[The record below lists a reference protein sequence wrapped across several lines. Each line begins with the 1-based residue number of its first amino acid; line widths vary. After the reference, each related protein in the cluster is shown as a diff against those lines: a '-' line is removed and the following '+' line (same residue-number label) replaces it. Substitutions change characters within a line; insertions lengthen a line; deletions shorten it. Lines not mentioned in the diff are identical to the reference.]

1 MSWKIKDEK
10 VEKAIKALFLDD
22 KSYQEAIDY
31 GYEYAEAHEHKW
43 LVICGGTKFGI
54 NEMIGNICVEIS
66 LDKTDVEFVPEYD
79 PNDWNE
85 YPNVKPPKGVP
96 MRIEYKDREGNIV
109 RECAVFLDDK
119 GAPLP
124 SYWFSARSLGKIGC
138 AVDDA
143 YSVDDNNYL
152 VEDGM
157 ELRFR
162 PWED

>member
-1 MSWKIKDEK
+1 MPWKIKDEK
-10 VEKAIKALFLDD
+10 VEKVIKALFIDE
-22 KSYQEAIDY
+22 KSYQEAIDC
-31 GYEYAEAHEHKW
+31 GCKYAEDRENEW
-43 LVICGGTKFGI
+43 ISILGGIKPNLKKTV
-54 NEMIGNICVEIS
+54 GNIRVEIS
-66 LDKTDVEFVPEYD
+66 LDKADVEFVHECD

-109 RECAVFLDDK
+109 RECAVFIDVK

-138 AVDDA
+138 AVDEA